1 MRQSSLFTKTRRED
15 PKDEVAKNARLLTR
29 AGFIHKELAG
39 VYSYLPLGL
48 RVLEKINNIIREEMN
63 ALGAQEVSLSNLQ
76 DPAIWEETGRWGD
89 TEVDVWFKTKLKND
103 SELGL
108 NFTNEEPITRL
119 AKEHIQS
126 YRDLP
131 ASLYQIGRKFRNE
144 TRAKSGILRGREF
157 LMKDLYSF
165 HKNEEELNNFY
176 EQVKQAYLK
185 IFARIGLSDTTY
197 VTFASGGVFS
207 EFSHEFQTLTP
218 AGEDIIYY
226 SEEKKL
232 AVNKEVYTDE
242 VLKTVGLERSD
253 LEEGKAI
260 EVGNI
265 FKLGTRF
272 SEALDLYYLD
282 DAGKKHEV
290 IMGSYG
296 IGPERLMGTVVEV
309 LGQDDGLVWP
319 ESIAPFKFHLI
330 GLNLEDEAV
339 KSWADQIYQELVE
352 SGAEVLYDDRLISTG
367 EKLSDAD
374 LLGLPKR
381 VIVSKRNLEANQLE
395 CKDLS
400 TSETTMLAPDELY
413 ATI

>member
-48 RVLEKINNIIREEMN
+48 RVIEKINHIIRKEMN
-63 ALGAQEVSLSNLQ
+63 ALGGQEVSLSHLQ
-76 DPAIWEETGRWGD
+76 DAELWQKTDRWD
-89 TEVDVWFKTKLKND
+89 DNKVDIWFKTKLKND

-131 ASLYQIGRKFRNE
+131 ASLYQIDRKFRNE

-165 HKNEEELNNFY
+165 HTSEEDLNNFY
-176 EQVKQAYLK
+176 ERVKQAYLN
-185 IFARIGLSDTTY
+185 IFKQVGLGESTY
-197 VTFASGGVFS
+197 TTFASGGVFS

-226 SEEKKL
+226 SQDKKL
-232 AVNKEVYTDE
+232 AVNKEVYNDE

-309 LGQDDGLVWP
+309 LGKDDGLVWP
-319 ESIAPFKFHLI
+319 ESIAPFKVHLI
-330 GLNLEDEAV
+330 VLNLEEEAV
-339 KSWADQIYQELVE
+339 KDWAEQIYKELTERGV
-352 SGAEVLYDDRLISTG
+352 EVLYDDRPTSTG

-381 VIVSKRNLEANQLE
+381 VIVSKRNLDSNQLE
-395 CKDLS
+395 YKNLS